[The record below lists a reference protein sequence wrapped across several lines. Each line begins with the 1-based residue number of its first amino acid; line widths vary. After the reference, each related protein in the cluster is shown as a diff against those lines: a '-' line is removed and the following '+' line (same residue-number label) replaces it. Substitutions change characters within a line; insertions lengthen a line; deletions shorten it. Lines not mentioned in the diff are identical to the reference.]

1 MRNLV
6 STWGSNVLKVY
17 TKDGGIYEG
26 ILTYDGE
33 RTINLKCLDD
43 FIVCIPRDM
52 IDLTLQTDTV
62 IIEN

>member
-6 STWGSNVLKVY
+6 STVGNVLRVY

-26 ILTYDGE
+26 ILTYDRE

-52 IDLTLQTDTV
+52 IYLTLQTGKV

>member
-6 STWGSNVLKVY
+6 STVGNVLRVY
-17 TKDGGIYEG
+17 TKDGGIYGG

-52 IDLTLQTDTV
+52 IYLTLQTGKL

>member
-6 STWGSNVLKVY
+6 STVGNVLRVY

-33 RTINLKCLDD
+33 RTNNLKCFDD
-43 FIVCIPRDM
+43 FIVCIPIDM
-52 IDLTLQTDTV
+52 IDLTLQTCKV